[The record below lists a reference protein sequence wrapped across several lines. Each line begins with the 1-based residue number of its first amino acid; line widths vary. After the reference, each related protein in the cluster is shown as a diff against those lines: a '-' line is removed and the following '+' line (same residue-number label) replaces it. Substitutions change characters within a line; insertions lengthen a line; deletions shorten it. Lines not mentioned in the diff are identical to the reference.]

1 MYVELE
7 SDLYGVETFP
17 YNSYD
22 AAMKGFERILKKA
35 KQQNKK
41 DMMERTVK
49 LVIQVE

>member
-17 YNSYD
+17 YYSY
-22 AAMKGFERILKKA
+22 AEALKGFKRVLAKA
-35 KQQNKK
+35 RKQNKK

-49 LVIQVE
+49 LVVRVE

>member
-17 YNSYD
+17 YNSY
-22 AAMKGFERILKKA
+22 AKALAGFKRILTKA
-35 KQQNKK
+35 REQNKK

-49 LVIQVE
+49 LVIRVE